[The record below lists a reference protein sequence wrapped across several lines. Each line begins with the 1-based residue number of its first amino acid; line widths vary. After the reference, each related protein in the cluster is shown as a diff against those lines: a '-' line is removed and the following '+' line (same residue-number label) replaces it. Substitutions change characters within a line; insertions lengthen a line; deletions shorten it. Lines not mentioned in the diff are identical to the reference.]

1 MRALFIIFALA
12 VYVTLFSYSGLSSW
26 ESLSV
31 AMLVFFFLDF
41 LNNLGKKMVIFD
53 LTILLA
59 IITCLIMP
67 AVFYHVYTRQN
78 HLAKIWV
85 KYMFVSSDDYF
96 SFALPAILSMILGF
110 RVSLGK
116 KHINKEPVQYMNRMK
131 EVVRD
136 KQNTGVILI
145 GVGLV
150 SGFFTLVVPGG
161 LTQFFVFLAR
171 LIYVGVFYVLYSEG
185 KQKKKVVP
193 FVIFLMLGSSL
204 AIGMF
209 GEMIYISAVS
219 VILIFLGNKTPFWK
233 KLSVSLAGVYMI
245 MLVQSVKMDYR
256 KEAWRGENGG
266 FVYFAQLIADRV
278 SNPSEMF
285 NEKAAFAGAVRLNQ
299 GWLVGCTMYFVPDK
313 HPYADG
319 ETIWK
324 SLLAAAVPRF
334 IWPDKPE
341 TGGKANLKRFW
352 GYTLSGYS
360 MNIGPLGEAYGNFG
374 KAGGIIYMFFYG
386 LFFNFILS
394 QVLKMTRKRPTIIL
408 WVPFLFS
415 GSITFET
422 DVLGTSGVLLKGL
435 LFTWII
441 FKIFKLGFKI
451 DL

>member
-1 MRALFIIFALA
+1 
-12 VYVTLFSYSGLSSW
+12 
-26 ESLSV
+26 
-31 AMLVFFFLDF
+31 ML
-41 LNNLGKKMVIFD
+41 M
-53 LTILLA
+53 
-59 IITCLIMP
+59 
-67 AVFYHVYTRQN
+67 
-78 HLAKIWV
+78 
-85 KYMFVSSDDYF
+85 
-96 SFALPAILSMILGF
+96 
-110 RVSLGK
+110 
-116 KHINKEPVQYMNRMK
+116 
-131 EVVRD
+131 
-136 KQNTGVILI
+136 
-145 GVGLV
+145 
-150 SGFFTLVVPGG
+150 
-161 LTQFFVFLAR
+161 
-171 LIYVGVFYVLYSEG
+171 
-185 KQKKKVVP
+185 
-193 FVIFLMLGSSL
+193 
-204 AIGMF
+204 
-209 GEMIYISAVS
+209 
-219 VILIFLGNKTPFWK
+219 
-233 KLSVSLAGVYMI
+233 
-245 MLVQSVKMDYR
+245 QSVKTDYR
-256 KEAWRGENGG
+256 KEAWKGENGG

-278 SNPSEMF
+278 SNPSKMF
-285 NEKAAFAGAVRLNQ
+285 GEKASFAGAVRLNQ